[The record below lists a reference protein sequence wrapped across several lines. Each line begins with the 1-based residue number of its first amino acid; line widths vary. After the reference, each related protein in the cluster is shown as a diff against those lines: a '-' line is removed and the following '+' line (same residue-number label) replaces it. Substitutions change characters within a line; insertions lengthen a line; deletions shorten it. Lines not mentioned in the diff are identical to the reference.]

1 MPLASMACRLA
12 GIVLFAALPGVHAA
26 NLPPQAAADAITRA
40 MQAVVGLQ
48 VTAAEDARS
57 ADTLGMEREGSGVVI
72 GPDGLILTIGY
83 LIIEADTI
91 EVTTSDNRVVPARAI
106 GYDQATGFGLVRPV
120 LPLRDIEPV
129 ALGTARGLPE
139 RTSLLAATGGDD
151 GSAELIELVSTRPFS
166 AYWEYHIDGALF
178 AAPPLRNHSGAPLFN
193 ASGELVGIGSV
204 FVGNARGGRR
214 ELPGTMFV
222 PVDLLKPILGEM
234 QQTGTT
240 RIGRRPWLGV
250 TSAEQGGRIRIV
262 RVNQDSPADEAG
274 LVPGDFVLAVDG
286 EKVGTLEAFYKKLWA
301 RPEPESAV
309 QLTVLHGTELLELT
323 VHAVDRLKTMRKP
336 AGI

>member
-240 RIGRRPWLGV
+240 RTGRRPWLGV

-274 LVPGDFVLAVDG
+274 LMPGDFVLAVDG

>member
-1 MPLASMACRLA
+1 MALSFAAFRLA
-12 GIVLFAALPGVHAA
+12 GIVLLAVLPAAHAA
-26 NLPPQAAADAITRA
+26 RLPPQAAADAITRA

-57 ADTLGMEREGSGVVI
+57 ADTLGEEREGSGVVI

-91 EVTTSDNRVVPARAI
+91 QVTTSDNRVLPARAV

-120 LPLRDIEPV
+120 LPLRGIEPV

-139 RTSLLAATGGDD
+139 RTSLLAGIGGED
-151 GSAELIELVSTRPFS
+151 GGAELIELVSTRAFTG
-166 AYWEYHIDGALF
+166 YWEYHIEGALF
-178 AAPPLRNHSGAPLFN
+178 ATPPLRNHSGAPLFN

-204 FVGNARGGRR
+204 FVGNARGDRR
-214 ELPGTMFV
+214 QLPGNMFV
-222 PVDLLKPILGEM
+222 PVDLLKPILAEM

-240 RIGRRPWLGV
+240 RMGHRPWLGL
-250 TSAEQGGRIRIV
+250 TSTEQEGRVRLA
-262 RVNQDSPADEAG
+262 RVNPDSPAEEAG
-274 LVPGDFVLAVDG
+274 LVPGDIVLAVDG
-286 EKVGTLEAFYKKLWA
+286 EKVTTLESFYKKLWA
-301 RPEPESAV
+301 HPQPESEV
-309 QLTVLHGTELLELT
+309 QLTVLHGAQIVELT